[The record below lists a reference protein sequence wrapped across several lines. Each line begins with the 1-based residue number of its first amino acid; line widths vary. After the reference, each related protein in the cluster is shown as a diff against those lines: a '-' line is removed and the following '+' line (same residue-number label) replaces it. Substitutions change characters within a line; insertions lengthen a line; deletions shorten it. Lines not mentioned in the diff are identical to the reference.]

1 MMASWINEPS
11 DWKYEKNRLEM
22 FVTGKTDFWRKTHYG
37 FTVDDGPFFYTR
49 RGGEFEVSAK
59 ISADYQA
66 RYDQA
71 GLMIRVDETMW
82 IKAGIEYVDGR
93 FHASTVVTRNFSD
106 WSLVALGKNM
116 DAIFIKMLRKL
127 DAVEVSYS
135 IDGSNYQLMRLA
147 YFPDNIPVDIGLMAA
162 SPDGE
167 GFNARFD
174 HIQIKHLPDQRRINW
189 LSENA

>member
-1 MMASWINEPS
+1 MASWINEPS